1 MGFVDSEAVELALI
15 GSAPTPADITVGCD
29 VGASWWS
36 QNVSGMFR
44 QACDPKGL
52 YNYTP
57 LYTLQKVRRKHLF
70 LWRRESPTPDPEDD
84 DLWVM
89 FEIVFL

>member
-15 GSAPTPADITVGCD
+15 GSAPTPAGITVGAD
-29 VGASWWS
+29 VGVSWWS

-52 YNYTP
+52 YSYTP
-57 LYTLQKVRRKHLF
+57 LYTLQKIRQKHL
-70 LWRRESPTPDPEDD
+70 LRRESPHPDPEDD
-84 DLWVM
+84 DLWVL
-89 FEIVFL
+89 FGIVFP